1 MRQFFAVLPLV
12 LLAGCS
18 SFRPDPENITPVP
31 SDRLLAFQEEHQNGG
46 QLIVNRDMGLMG
58 GGCYV
63 AIEVDRKVAARIGMA
78 EVASFNVPAGTR
90 VLGLTID
97 KMDDTLCG
105 MGRLHKELAVKVTP
119 GSTQY
124 FQVVSENR
132 GGFDIRPD
140 ANPPVPQ

>member
-1 MRQFFAVLPLV
+1 MRSILAVLPLV

-18 SFRPDPENITPVP
+18 SFRPDAEHITQVP
-31 SDRLLAFQEEHQNGG
+31 DDRLLAYQEAREGGG
-46 QLIVNRDMGLMG
+46 QLVVNRDMGLMG

-63 AIEVDRKVAARIGMA
+63 AIEVDRKLAARIGMA

-97 KMDDTLCG
+97 PLDDTLCG
-105 MGRLHKELAVKVTP
+105 MGRLHKEVAVKVAP
-119 GSTQY
+119 GSVQY
-124 FQVVSENR
+124 FHIVSENR

-140 ANPPVPQ
+140 AQPPKLQ

>member
-1 MRQFFAVLPLV
+1 MRPLISALS
-12 LLAGCS
+12 LLLLVGCS
-18 SFRPDPENITPVP
+18 SFRPDAEHIQAVP
-31 SDRLLAFQEEHQNGG
+31 QDRLLAYQQAQHNGG
-46 QLIVNRDMGLMG
+46 QLVVNRDMGLMG

-63 AIEVDRKVAARIGMA
+63 AIEVDRQLAARIGMA
-78 EVASFNVPAGTR
+78 EVARFQIPAGTR

-97 KMDDTLCG
+97 PLDDTLCG
-105 MGRLHKELAVKVTP
+105 MGRLHKELAVQVEP

-140 ANPPVPQ
+140 ANPPQP